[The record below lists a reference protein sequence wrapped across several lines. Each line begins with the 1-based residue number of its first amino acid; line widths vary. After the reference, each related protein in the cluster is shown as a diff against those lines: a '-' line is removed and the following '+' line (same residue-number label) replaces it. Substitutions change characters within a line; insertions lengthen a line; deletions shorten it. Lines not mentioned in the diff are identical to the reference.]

1 MNKLKLLEE
10 KIKKIEER
18 NIKVEVDK
26 SWELSYTRRFLL
38 LLFTYLTIG
47 FYLQAIKIPQP
58 WLNAIVPAIA
68 FMLSTLTLPL
78 FKKLW
83 FKYFYKK

>member
-1 MNKLKLLEE
+1 MGKLKTIEE
-10 KIKKIEER
+10 KIKRIEER
-18 NIKVEVDK
+18 NKKVEMDK
-26 SWELSYTRRFLL
+26 RWELSFTRRFLL

-47 FYLQAIKIPQP
+47 FYLQAIKIPMP
-58 WLNAIVPAIA
+58 WLNAIVPATA

-83 FKYFYKK
+83 FKYF